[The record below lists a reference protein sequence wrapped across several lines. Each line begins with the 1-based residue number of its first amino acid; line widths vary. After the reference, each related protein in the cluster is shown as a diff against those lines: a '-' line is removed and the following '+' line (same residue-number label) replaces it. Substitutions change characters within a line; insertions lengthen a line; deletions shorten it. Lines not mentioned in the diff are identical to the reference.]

1 MTPHLSDCSPASKWI
16 RRNNSIYISL
26 DPMRIALVALFAA
39 GACAHAKASDVGD
52 AIEQLAS
59 SASKVVLYSLRPIPD
74 PLSKHSLEHYPIVG
88 EAEIT
93 ARSEQQALLA
103 ALARGHRE
111 SPKQVPMCFKPHHGL
126 RVESRGH
133 TVHFVICFEC
143 LQFYATGLGE
153 IGYFTT
159 SRSPQRIFDEA
170 LARHHIAPK

>member
-1 MTPHLSDCSPASKWI
+1 
-16 RRNNSIYISL
+16 
-26 DPMRIALVALFAA
+26 MRIALVALFAA
-39 GACAHAKASDVGD
+39 GACAHAKASDVGA

-93 ARSEQQALLA
+93 GRSEQQALLA

-111 SPKQVPMCFKPHHGL
+111 SGKTVMMCFKPHHGL

-153 IGYFTT
+153 RGYFTT

>member
-1 MTPHLSDCSPASKWI
+1 
-16 RRNNSIYISL
+16 
-26 DPMRIALVALFAA
+26 MRIALVALFAA
-39 GACAHAKASDVGD
+39 VACAHAKASDVGD
-52 AIEQLAS
+52 AIDQIAS
-59 SASKVVLYSLRPIPD
+59 SASKVVLYSLTPIPNR
-74 PLSKHSLEHYPIVG
+74 LSKSKYSLEGYPIVG

-111 SPKQVPMCFKPHHGL
+111 SPKQIPMCFKPHHGL

-133 TVHFVICFEC
+133 TAHFVICFEC
-143 LQFYATGLGE
+143 LQFYATGLGKR
-153 IGYFTT
+153 GYFTT